1 VLAGTGADKKSAE
14 AEVEGVR
21 YKVVWSCLLLVEM
34 LMTNMACG
42 AHFPSLST
50 NVVGKI
56 AELLRMF
63 NSRTTQLVL
72 GAGAIH
78 AAARLKS
85 INAKHLALVT
95 QCLGMIL
102 AIFPHVRA
110 VLMAQL
116 PAKQHTLL
124 SDIDRIKKDYM
135 EHNEK
140 VLNKFVSIIGGIVEQ
155 GLAPR
160 LAGTDFDVR
169 AKTTVKDNGLSCCVF
184 LEGVSSNVRKMHQVL
199 HPLLPPDH
207 LQDVFS
213 RIFAYLDQRI
223 PAIFIQADA
232 ARPANNEKN
241 GKNAGDSGFQ
251 FPKTDEGKLRLLTEA
266 QTTTDTINALESV
279 RAWDFTLT
287 RVLERKLDFDL
298 RPSGAVFGQVN
309 GASPTN
315 DQPSS
320 SSPTDDQSA
329 TTPND
334 TATSP
339 TNDRPSSSSPTDDQ
353 SATTPNDTATMK
365 NKSNEVPESDE
376 NGPNTTPNAEQ

>member
-1 VLAGTGADKKSAE
+1 MAGGGADKKSAE

-21 YKVVWSCLLLVEM
+21 YRVVWSSLLLVEM
-34 LMTNMACG
+34 IMTNMACG

-95 QCLGMIL
+95 QCLGMVL
-102 AIFPHVRA
+102 AILPHVRA
-110 VLMAQL
+110 ALMAQL
-116 PAKQHTLL
+116 PPKQHTLL
-124 SDIDRIKKDYM
+124 SDIDRIKKDYV

-160 LAGTDFDVR
+160 LAGTDFDAR
-169 AKTTVKDNGLSCCVF
+169 AKSIKDSAPSCCVF

-199 HPLLPPDH
+199 YPLLPPDH

-213 RIFAYLDQRI
+213 RIFAYLDQKI

-232 ARPANNEKN
+232 ARPEKN
-241 GKNAGDSGFQ
+241 GKNAADNVFR

-266 QTTTDTINALESV
+266 QTTTDTVNSLEGV

-298 RPSGAVFGQVN
+298 RPPTVSQTNGDAPTDDQPS
-309 GASPTN
+309 GASPT
-315 DQPSS
+315 DVLPV
-320 SSPTDDQSA
+320 
-329 TTPND
+329 TTPDEANTLKD
-334 TATSP
+334 AK
-339 TNDRPSSSSPTDDQ
+339 NERP
-353 SATTPNDTATMK
+353 
-365 NKSNEVPESDE
+365 EVDE
-376 NGPNTTPNAEQ
+376 NGANKTSGTEQ